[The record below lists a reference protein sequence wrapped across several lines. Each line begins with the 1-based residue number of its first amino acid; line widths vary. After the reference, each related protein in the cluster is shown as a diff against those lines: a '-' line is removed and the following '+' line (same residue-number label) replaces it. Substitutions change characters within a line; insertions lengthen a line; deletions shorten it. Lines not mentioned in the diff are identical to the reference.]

1 MTRIRRK
8 SAIITSMN
16 AYRNT
21 KGVKCGSSGGTT
33 CCPHQNVDEKGRY
46 AATTKPHKLTYRGLD
61 YELWTCCDMCAS
73 EMQKLSKSNVRK
85 FDEQYVNAFFD
96 LGRGYQNQ
104 LILKNKHTGKVV
116 QIARQMPSISKN
128 KKTRN
133 NRKTR
138 KSKTRKSKTRKVRK

>member
-1 MTRIRRK
+1 MPRIRRK

-21 KGVKCGSSGGTT
+21 KGVKCGSLGGTT
-33 CCPHQNVDEKGRY
+33 CCPHQNIDEKGRY
-46 AATTKPHKLTYRGLD
+46 AATTKPHELTYRGLN

-73 EMQKLSKSNVRK
+73 EMQKLAKSNVRK

-96 LGRGYQNQ
+96 LGSGYQNQ

-116 QIARQMPSISKN
+116 QIARQMPSITKRTRRTRTT
-128 KKTRN
+128 KKTR
-133 NRKTR
+133 KTK
-138 KSKTRKSKTRKVRK
+138 KSKTRKARK